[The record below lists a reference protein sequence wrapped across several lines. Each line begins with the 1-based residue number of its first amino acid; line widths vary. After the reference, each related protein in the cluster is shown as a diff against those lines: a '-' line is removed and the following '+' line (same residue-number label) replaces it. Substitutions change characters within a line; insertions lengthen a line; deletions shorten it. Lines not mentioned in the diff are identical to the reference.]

1 MIINGW
7 KIILMEVRMNEEIS
21 LEKRR
26 GWNGRNHLETIPVL
40 KTRSALTK

>member
-26 GWNGRNHLETIPVL
+26 GWNGRNPLEIFPSLKLGVL
-40 KTRSALTK
+40 